1 MIFHGRLKVFS
12 VLSKSAALNYE
23 GMRHFGFFYDLN
35 DINKDRLLDAMH
47 LYKNFHLDNF

>member
-1 MIFHGRLKVFS
+1 MIFHCRLKVFS

-23 GMRHFGFFYDLN
+23 GMRHLDFFYDLT
-35 DINKDRLLDAMH
+35 DIKQERLQDAMH